1 MKHVIIGMAGHV
13 DHGKTELVKALTG
26 VDTDRLAEEKKR
38 GITIDLGFARLDFPD
53 GSCAS
58 IVDVPGHER
67 FIKNMLAGA
76 GGVDLAMLV
85 VAADEGF
92 MPQTV
97 EHLDILQLLGVK
109 DGLIVLTK
117 TDLVDEDWLNMLE
130 EDVKSRVKGTFLED
144 KPILRTS
151 VRTGEGV
158 EALREALHDLTLHAE
173 EKSARTPFR
182 LPIDRVFSVDG
193 FGTIVTG
200 TLIDG
205 HIAVGDKAQLMPLGN
220 KCRVRNLQVHG
231 RDVSAVYAGQRAA
244 VNLAGIKKESISRGD
259 VLCRPDSMQPSL
271 MLDVKL
277 QNLPDS
283 KRIIESG
290 SRLHLY
296 HGAAVRL
303 AKAVLLDRDVDLC
316 WILMEAAQMAPEIEK
331 QLDIRLTVDHSPFR
345 RCYVKADAQ
354 EAEQLLFHLLSNAL
368 RAVSPGG
375 QIKIRLTRDD
385 EDLYLIVEDDGCG
398 LPTGENWM
406 ENRRRFLGGVQAGLL
421 LCRRYCAHMGWVL
434 SLTPRDAGSGT
445 RAEVRIPLAGTMF
458 PIEGSVEL
466 HTIHP
471 ALTTADGLRWQILR
485 ELALL
490 SDKME

>member
-1 MKHVIIGMAGHV
+1 MTERLVSKLHVALLSYDEREIRVRKNYLEEQNPAICCVCFHSGEELLRELRQQRSVDIVVLSSQLEDMDGYEFLKRLNSLHNRPLLLLQGDDWYSDATASFLRPDGRQYLPERSSLLDLLLDLRSSTDIGIFWVLPFCKQLYAEWGILQPDV
-13 DHGKTELVKALTG
+13 NCEYLTTALQVVCGTERKLAVRKEILQT
-26 VDTDRLAEEKKR
+26 VAEEHH
-38 GITIDLGFARLDFPD
+38 TT
-53 GSCAS
+53 
-58 IVDVPGHER
+58 
-67 FIKNMLAGA
+67 
-76 GGVDLAMLV
+76 
-85 VAADEGF
+85 VAA
-92 MPQTV
+92 
-97 EHLDILQLLGVK
+97 
-109 DGLIVLTK
+109 
-117 TDLVDEDWLNMLE
+117 VDCGM
-130 EDVKSRVKGTFLED
+130 R
-144 KPILRTS
+144 R
-151 VRTGEGV
+151 
-158 EALREALHDLTLHAE
+158 
-173 EKSARTPFR
+173 
-182 LPIDRVFSVDG
+182 
-193 FGTIVTG
+193 
-200 TLIDG
+200 LIDG
-205 HIAVGDKAQLMPLGN
+205 VEKYNTEAWQKFKQDYGLMGDFPRKQFESVLLHSLRIMDQN
-220 KCRVRNLQVHG
+220 REYLQMHLARTG
-231 RDVSAVYAGQRAA
+231 DERTRQALEDMGQ
-244 VNLAGIKKESISRGD
+244 ESIRLERTLREMMGLLEVEMND
-259 VLCRPDSMQPSL
+259 KPSMKP
-271 MLDVKL
+271 
-277 QNLPDS
+277 
-283 KRIIESG
+283 
-290 SRLHLY
+290 
-296 HGAAVRL
+296 
-303 AKAVLLDRDVDLC
+303 VDLC
-316 WILMEAAQMAPEIEK
+316 WILMEAAQIAPEIEK
-331 QLDIRLTVDHSPFR
+331 QLGIRLTVDHSPFR

>member
-1 MKHVIIGMAGHV
+1 MTERLVSKLHV
-13 DHGKTELVKALTG
+13 ALLSY
-26 VDTDRLAEEKKR
+26 D
-38 GITIDLGFARLDFPD
+38 
-53 GSCAS
+53 
-58 IVDVPGHER
+58 ER
-67 FIKNMLAGA
+67 EIRVRKNY
-76 GGVDLAMLV
+76 
-85 VAADEGF
+85 
-92 MPQTV
+92 
-97 EHLDILQLLGVK
+97 
-109 DGLIVLTK
+109 
-117 TDLVDEDWLNMLE
+117 LE
-130 EDVKSRVKGTFLED
+130 EQNPAICCVCFHSGEELLRELRQQRSVDIVVLSSQLED
-144 KPILRTS
+144 MGQESIRLERT
-151 VRTGEGV
+151 
-158 EALREALHDLTLHAE
+158 LREMMGLLE
-173 EKSARTPFR
+173 VEMN
-182 LPIDRVFSVDG
+182 
-193 FGTIVTG
+193 
-200 TLIDG
+200 
-205 HIAVGDKAQLMPLGN
+205 DKPPMKP
-220 KCRVRNLQVHG
+220 
-231 RDVSAVYAGQRAA
+231 
-244 VNLAGIKKESISRGD
+244 
-259 VLCRPDSMQPSL
+259 
-271 MLDVKL
+271 
-277 QNLPDS
+277 
-283 KRIIESG
+283 
-290 SRLHLY
+290 
-296 HGAAVRL
+296 
-303 AKAVLLDRDVDLC
+303 VDLC
-316 WILMEAAQMAPEIEK
+316 WILMEAAQIAPEIEK
-331 QLDIRLTVDHSPFR
+331 QLDIRLIVDHSPFR

>member
-1 MKHVIIGMAGHV
+1 MSYDEREIRVRKNYLEEQNPAICCVCFHSGEELLRELRQQRSV
-13 DHGKTELVKALTG
+13 DIVVLSSQLEDMDGYEFLK
-26 VDTDRLAEEKKR
+26 RLNSLHNRPLLLLQGDDWYSDATASFLR
-38 GITIDLGFARLDFPD
+38 PD
-53 GSCAS
+53 GRQYLPERSSLLDLLLDLRSSTDIGIFWVLPFCKQLYAEWG
-58 IVDVPGHER
+58 IQQPDVNCLER
-67 FIKNMLAGA
+67 TLREMMGL
-76 GGVDLAMLV
+76 L
-85 VAADEGF
+85 E
-92 MPQTV
+92 V
-97 EHLDILQLLGVK
+97 EM
-109 DGLIVLTK
+109 
-117 TDLVDEDWLNMLE
+117 N
-130 EDVKSRVKGTFLED
+130 D
-144 KPILRTS
+144 KP
-151 VRTGEGV
+151 
-158 EALREALHDLTLHAE
+158 
-173 EKSARTPFR
+173 
-182 LPIDRVFSVDG
+182 
-193 FGTIVTG
+193 
-200 TLIDG
+200 
-205 HIAVGDKAQLMPLGN
+205 
-220 KCRVRNLQVHG
+220 
-231 RDVSAVYAGQRAA
+231 
-244 VNLAGIKKESISRGD
+244 
-259 VLCRPDSMQPSL
+259 SMKP
-271 MLDVKL
+271 
-277 QNLPDS
+277 
-283 KRIIESG
+283 
-290 SRLHLY
+290 
-296 HGAAVRL
+296 
-303 AKAVLLDRDVDLC
+303 VDLC
-316 WILMEAAQMAPEIEK
+316 WILMEAAQIAPEIEK
-331 QLDIRLTVDHSPFR
+331 QLGIRLTVDHSPFR

>member
-1 MKHVIIGMAGHV
+1 MRKKRENGMAKESGM
-13 DHGKTELVKALTG
+13 G
-26 VDTDRLAEEKKR
+26 
-38 GITIDLGFARLDFPD
+38 DFPRKQFESVLLHSLRIMD
-53 GSCAS
+53 QNREYLQMHLARTG
-58 IVDVPGHER
+58 DER
-67 FIKNMLAGA
+67 TRQA
-76 GGVDLAMLV
+76 
-85 VAADEGF
+85 
-92 MPQTV
+92 
-97 EHLDILQLLGVK
+97 
-109 DGLIVLTK
+109 
-117 TDLVDEDWLNMLE
+117 
-130 EDVKSRVKGTFLED
+130 LED
-144 KPILRTS
+144 MGQESIRLERT
-151 VRTGEGV
+151 
-158 EALREALHDLTLHAE
+158 LREMMGLLE
-173 EKSARTPFR
+173 VEMN
-182 LPIDRVFSVDG
+182 
-193 FGTIVTG
+193 
-200 TLIDG
+200 
-205 HIAVGDKAQLMPLGN
+205 DKPLG
-220 KCRVRNLQVHG
+220 
-231 RDVSAVYAGQRAA
+231 
-244 VNLAGIKKESISRGD
+244 
-259 VLCRPDSMQPSL
+259 
-271 MLDVKL
+271 
-277 QNLPDS
+277 
-283 KRIIESG
+283 
-290 SRLHLY
+290 
-296 HGAAVRL
+296 
-303 AKAVLLDRDVDLC
+303 
-316 WILMEAAQMAPEIEK
+316 
-331 QLDIRLTVDHSPFR
+331 IRLTVDHSPFR

>member
-1 MKHVIIGMAGHV
+1 MTERLVSKLHV
-13 DHGKTELVKALTG
+13 ALLSY
-26 VDTDRLAEEKKR
+26 D
-38 GITIDLGFARLDFPD
+38 
-53 GSCAS
+53 
-58 IVDVPGHER
+58 ER
-67 FIKNMLAGA
+67 EIRVRKNY
-76 GGVDLAMLV
+76 
-85 VAADEGF
+85 
-92 MPQTV
+92 
-97 EHLDILQLLGVK
+97 
-109 DGLIVLTK
+109 
-117 TDLVDEDWLNMLE
+117 LE
-130 EDVKSRVKGTFLED
+130 EQNPAICCVCFHSGEELLRELRQQRSVDIVVLSSQLED
-144 KPILRTS
+144 MGQESIRLERT
-151 VRTGEGV
+151 
-158 EALREALHDLTLHAE
+158 LREMMGLLE
-173 EKSARTPFR
+173 VEMN
-182 LPIDRVFSVDG
+182 
-193 FGTIVTG
+193 
-200 TLIDG
+200 
-205 HIAVGDKAQLMPLGN
+205 DKPPMKP
-220 KCRVRNLQVHG
+220 
-231 RDVSAVYAGQRAA
+231 
-244 VNLAGIKKESISRGD
+244 
-259 VLCRPDSMQPSL
+259 
-271 MLDVKL
+271 
-277 QNLPDS
+277 
-283 KRIIESG
+283 
-290 SRLHLY
+290 
-296 HGAAVRL
+296 
-303 AKAVLLDRDVDLC
+303 VDLC
-316 WILMEAAQMAPEIEK
+316 WILMEAAQIAPEIEK
-331 QLDIRLTVDHSPFR
+331 QLGIRLIVDHSPFR